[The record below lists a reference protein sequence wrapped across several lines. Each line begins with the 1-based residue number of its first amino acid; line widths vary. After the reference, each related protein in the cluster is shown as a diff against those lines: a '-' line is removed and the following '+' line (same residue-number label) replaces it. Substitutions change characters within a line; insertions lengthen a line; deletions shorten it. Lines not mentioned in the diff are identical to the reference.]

1 MSRPMKQALITL
13 LLLGTAFSQSGRIVR
28 HTLGGGH
35 KIEVQQD
42 TTSPVT
48 AITSP
53 ANSATVT
60 SGIYC
65 SNFLEGLTSLPCWD
79 TSTLSFYSNV
89 LVGRAAA
96 QWTVAGTTLNCP
108 SPGCGSFPNF
118 VPAGGGPGGA
128 GGGVNCSGSPTVNC
142 MGYTGFE
149 GGSPTVTFPTGPCVY
164 DGSDP
169 TDCPLMALPWSNN
182 FTLSDV
188 AYDAASSYKTEG
200 VDTSKVTDAMTKGK
214 YVCPTGANCGS
225 TGPFQD

>member
-65 SNFLEGLTSLPCWD
+65 SNFLEGLTSLP
-79 TSTLSFYSNV
+79 
-89 LVGRAAA
+89 LVGYLNAVFLQQCARRAR
-96 QWTVAGTTLNCP
+96 
-108 SPGCGSFPNF
+108 
-118 VPAGGGPGGA
+118 GGA
-128 GGGVNCSGSPTVNC
+128 VDCCRDNLELPKSGMWKLSKLRAGWRRPWGCWRRSELFRLTNCQLHG
-142 MGYTGFE
+142 
-149 GGSPTVTFPTGPCVY
+149 
-164 DGSDP
+164 
-169 TDCPLMALPWSNN
+169 L
-182 FTLSDV
+182 
-188 AYDAASSYKTEG
+188 
-200 VDTSKVTDAMTKGK
+200 
-214 YVCPTGANCGS
+214 
-225 TGPFQD
+225 